1 MAEASS
7 QGALTQRPLVFCCLS
22 DDSYKEFSLKRLEFF
37 GVNPHDKAPIH
48 LNNRFVL
55 SIALR
60 TNWLGERYV

>member
-1 MAEASS
+1 M
-7 QGALTQRPLVFCCLS
+7 QRSLVFCCLS
-22 DDSYKEFSLKRLEFF
+22 DDSYKKFSLKRLEFF
-37 GVNPHDKAPIH
+37 EVNPHDEAPIH